1 MSGYSSI
8 KVRKIVDLLA
18 SRFGV
23 ITWWS
28 GDTDE
33 VMIGAVLTQQTR
45 WENVEKAIS
54 RLKADR
60 LATMAAIHAADVAD
74 IEEAVRCTGFF
85 RIKAKRLKAL
95 AALVM
100 DTYGGVAQMAA
111 IPTGELR
118 ASLLTVNGIGEE
130 TADSILCYGFSRT
143 CFVVDAYTDRILR
156 CAGIQEKQSAIKDL
170 FETVLPD
177 DLVLYRETHAHI
189 VEYAKRNCQK
199 KRCDECQIASLNG

>member
-85 RIKAKRLKAL
+85 RIKAKRLKGL

-111 IPTGELR
+111 IPT
-118 ASLLTVNGIGEE
+118 ASSATGFPGPVLLWMPT
-130 TADSILCYGFSRT
+130 RT
-143 CFVVDAYTDRILR
+143 GS
-156 CAGIQEKQSAIKDL
+156 CAVPG
-170 FETVLPD
+170 
-177 DLVLYRETHAHI
+177 YR
-189 VEYAKRNCQK
+189 RNNP
-199 KRCDECQIASLNG
+199 R